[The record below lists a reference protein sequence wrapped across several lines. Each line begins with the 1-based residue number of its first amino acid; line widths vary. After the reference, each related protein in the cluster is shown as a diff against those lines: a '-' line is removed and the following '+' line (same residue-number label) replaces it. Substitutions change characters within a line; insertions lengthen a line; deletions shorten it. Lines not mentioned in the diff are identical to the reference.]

1 MHFQFSDSDQ
11 DENNDSVQQSDEL
24 SDHQISPS
32 DSEPTESELSESE
45 SLTEA
50 MSGSPMT
57 SQSEMSH
64 RLDSQMTE
72 DKVTAESDYS
82 SDRMDSR
89 LDSRSRSRSN
99 TASMSDQYHSQSQ
112 ISESQISENE
122 SGTDF
127 TQT

>member
-1 MHFQFSDSDQ
+1 MHFQFSDSEM
-11 DENNDSVQQSDEL
+11 DENNDSIQHSEL
-24 SDHQISPS
+24 SESS

-45 SLTEA
+45 MTEA
-50 MSGSPMT
+50 ISGSPMT

-64 RLDSQMTE
+64 RLDSQM

-89 LDSRSRSRSN
+89 SRSRSN
-99 TASMSDQYHSQSQ
+99 TASISTASDKYRSLSQSQ
-112 ISESQISENE
+112 ISESQIS
-122 SGTDF
+122 GTDF

>member
-1 MHFQFSDSDQ
+1 M
-11 DENNDSVQQSDEL
+11 DENNDSIQQSEL
-24 SDHQISPS
+24 SELSPS
-32 DSEPTESELSESE
+32 DSEQPESELSESE
-45 SLTEA
+45 SEMTEA
-50 MSGSPMT
+50 ISGSPMT

-89 LDSRSRSRSN
+89 SRSRSN
-99 TASMSDQYHSQSQ
+99 TASISDKYRSLSQSQ
-112 ISESQISENE
+112 LSESQISEN
-122 SGTDF
+122 GTDF

>member
-1 MHFQFSDSDQ
+1 MHFQFSDSEM
-11 DENNDSVQQSDEL
+11 DENNDSIQQSEL
-24 SDHQISPS
+24 SELSPS

-45 SLTEA
+45 SEMTEA
-50 MSGSPMT
+50 ISGSPMT

-89 LDSRSRSRSN
+89 SRSRSN
-99 TASMSDQYHSQSQ
+99 TASISDKYRSLSQSQ
-112 ISESQISENE
+112 FSESQISEN
-122 SGTDF
+122 GTDF

>member
-1 MHFQFSDSDQ
+1 MHFQFSDSEM
-11 DENNDSVQQSDEL
+11 DENNDSIQQSEL
-24 SDHQISPS
+24 SELSPS
-32 DSEPTESELSESE
+32 DSEQPESELSESE
-45 SLTEA
+45 SEMTEA
-50 MSGSPMT
+50 ISGSPMT

-89 LDSRSRSRSN
+89 SRSRSN
-99 TASMSDQYHSQSQ
+99 TASISDKYRSLSQSQ
-112 ISESQISENE
+112 LSESQISEN
-122 SGTDF
+122 GTDF